1 MGETKF
7 IIPNEVVREQIF
19 SYLLDTYQEND
30 LSYDSYDIR
39 NQIIGMLRQMQGRY
53 VKRAI
58 HLDRPL
64 SNLSYSVLTHRT
76 TLYVNPSTDTI

>member
-19 SYLLDTYQEND
+19 SFLLDTYQEND
-30 LSYDSYDIR
+30 LSYESYDIR

-53 VKRAI
+53 VKRSV
-58 HLDRPL
+58 HLGRPL
-64 SNLSYSVLTHRT
+64 SNLSYLVLTHRT
-76 TLYVNPSTDTI
+76 TLYVNPSTDTT